1 MRDWF
6 GFAGC
11 MAVLIALWVILTLL
25 TLGAG
30 HLSAGPTA
38 ADRYAL
44 MLDQTVLV
52 RTANSGHGSGVLIG
66 PRTVLTAGHVVAS
79 GDALTVELKDGRQ
92 IAARVTARG
101 GSGLDAA
108 ILTLAE
114 PVDAQPARAAC
125 GALAF
130 GDKIILIGNP
140 LKLRWVGT
148 FLRVSS
154 AVLDKTDSTITVDG
168 TIAPGMSGGP
178 AFNTAGDIA
187 GIGHGLLPMRL
198 RSSVSVTGLVSI
210 TPASALCAAGLIQ

>member
-1 MRDWF
+1 
-6 GFAGC
+6 
-11 MAVLIALWVILTLL
+11 MAMTALAIAFIVLL
-25 TLGAG
+25 TTGTA
-30 HLSAGPTA
+30 SPFTRTA
-38 ADRYAL
+38 ADRYSL

-79 GDALTVELKDGRQ
+79 GDALTVEFKDGRQ

-101 GSGLDAA
+101 GTGLDAA

-114 PVDAQPARAAC
+114 PVGIQPARAAC

-130 GDKIILIGNP
+130 GDEVTVIGNP
-140 LKLRWVGT
+140 LRMTWVGT

-154 AVLDKTDSTITVDG
+154 SVPNGTDSTITVDG
-168 TIAPGMSGGP
+168 TLIPGMSGGP
-178 AFNTAGDIA
+178 AFNAAGDIA
-187 GIGHGLLPMRL
+187 GIGYGVQPQRL
-198 RSSVSVTGLVSI
+198 VGSISITGLAYI